1 MRNPPHFPLEEP
13 LERQPVPWTCVPEVR
28 EYVKE
33 LIGDG
38 ETLLPLE
45 WFQRWLGGRR
55 FEQALSIGCG
65 TGAFDRQLIAHG
77 LAERIDSFDASAG
90 SLQIA
95 QRAAAAEGLGDRI
108 RYVEADPNAA
118 ILPGRR
124 YDLVCLHHA
133 AHRVGRLEELFRAV
147 RRVLKPE
154 GLVYLDGYI
163 GPSRD
168 AWSDELLA
176 APRAEYAA
184 IAPEFRLTDDLPHP
198 TTEGDPA
205 EAVRSGDIES
215 RLRLWFDVVARR
227 PYGGTLLSLVLPRLR
242 LDRLTHGE
250 VVRLIDAERVLL
262 AGGARSYYA
271 IIVAM
276 PKRGLAK
283 TWARLRY
290 GLARDLRARLRRL
303 LAAH

>member
-1 MRNPPHFPLEEP
+1 MSNPPHFPLDEP
-13 LERQPVPWTCVPEVR
+13 LERQPVPWTAVPEVR
-28 EYVKE
+28 EYVNG

-38 ETLLPLE
+38 EGFLPLE

-55 FEQALSIGCG
+55 FAHALSIGCG
-65 TGAFDRQLIAHG
+65 TGDFDRQLIAHG
-77 LAERIDSFDASAG
+77 LAERIDSFDASAL

-95 QRAAAAEGLGDRI
+95 QHAAASEGLGDRI
-108 RYVEADPNAA
+108 RYFEADPNEAT
-118 ILPGRR
+118 LPDTR
-124 YDLVCLHHA
+124 YDLVCLHHS
-133 AHRVGRLEELFRAV
+133 AHRIGRLEELFRAV
-147 RRVLKPE
+147 LRVLEPE

-184 IAPEFRLTDDLPHP
+184 IAPELRLTADLPHP
-198 TTEGDPA
+198 ITEGDPS
-205 EAVRSGDIES
+205 EAIRSGDIES

-242 LDRLTHGE
+242 VDRLTHSQITG
-250 VVRLIDAERVLL
+250 LIDAERVLL
-262 AGGARSYYA
+262 AGGTCSYYA
-271 IIVAM
+271 VIVAK

-290 GLARDLRARLRRL
+290 GLARDLRARLRRRT
-303 LAAH
+303 AEE